1 MLPTYHAK
9 THFKGATTL
18 HLQCAPSLK
27 SNIATLREEF
37 ALHKFKQANDG
48 GQTSEISQDDE
59 LRGGSIEPA
68 EFTKAVL

>member
-37 ALHKFKQANDG
+37 ALHKFKQNDG
-48 GQTSEISQDDE
+48 AQTSEISNEDE
-59 LRGGSIEPA
+59 MRGGNIEPA